1 MFWWLQFITFDS
13 WEGEEMIMVTHQ
25 LSSFLTKTSRFIICP
40 PFWSAFTKLWS
51 MQVESIVTVILGVSS
66 KLFLRVNHHKSIC
79 RVSKSSTGSFLCGVG
94 RRMEAILTLY
104 CLHGGMSFISI
115 VCICTLLAASYVPLQ
130 IGGSG
135 VHWPSWHVLTLQP
148 ICSKESLHL

>member
-1 MFWWLQFITFDS
+1 
-13 WEGEEMIMVTHQ
+13 MIMVTHQ

-94 RRMEAILTLY
+94 RRMEAIITLY

-115 VCICTLLAASYVPLQ
+115 VCICTLLAASYMYLCKLEVQVSIGHLDMSSLCNQSVRRSPYTCNMPWRLLQ
-130 IGGSG
+130 C
-135 VHWPSWHVLTLQP
+135 W
-148 ICSKESLHL
+148 